1 MWVVVAREVCS
12 SGVRALCGGHQC
24 RRRRPAATP
33 CSRGPS
39 TAPRSRGA
47 RRSGCTA
54 APTRL
59 AARPGP
65 APRRRTQAAPTA
77 GGGENQLEMVEE
89 VEEEVEQEVVVEWW
103 WRWWRWWRARLASR
117 ALLHELDRRRLRPVV
132 HVRVAGGLGVRV
144 GQRLLEHGQRASV
157 LNFHETAV
165 VACDRVV
172 RSAAP
177 NEQVWKCND
186 LLLRA
191 RRTTQAVL
199 QVSRRRRGG
208 VDRCPTCAR
217 PRNPTRTTRPR
228 RLKNPRPRTHASLE
242 V

>member
-1 MWVVVAREVCS
+1 M
-12 SGVRALCGGHQC
+12 
-24 RRRRPAATP
+24 
-33 CSRGPS
+33 
-39 TAPRSRGA
+39 
-47 RRSGCTA
+47 
-54 APTRL
+54 
-59 AARPGP
+59 
-65 APRRRTQAAPTA
+65 A

-89 VEEEVEQEVVVEWW
+89 VEEGVEQEVVVEWL

-165 VACDRVV
+165 VACARVV
-172 RSAAP
+172 RAAAP

-186 LLLRA
+186 LLPSGSQPSYYPSSAAGLA
-191 RRTTQAVL
+191 PASGGRRSVPNFHKTKK
-199 QVSRRRRGG
+199 S
-208 VDRCPTCAR
+208 
-217 PRNPTRTTRPR
+217 TTRPR
-228 RLKNPRPRTHASLE
+228 RLKNPRPRIHASLK